1 MKNYFLF
8 LILLSFKLL
17 FFTSCAN
24 IIPPTGGVKDSLPPV
39 LINAIPKDSTLNFNT
54 NRITL
59 EFNEYIQL
67 DNDLQNSLIV
77 SPYPENTPVILGK
90 LRTVNIKFRDSLMPN
105 TTYAINFGNALKD
118 INEGN
123 PLRNF
128 TYVFSTGSKIDE
140 GEISGKV
147 QLAETG
153 GTDSTLI
160 VVLHTNLNDSAVKK
174 ERPAYFTRLDSG
186 GNFRFNYL
194 PKKQFAIYVLPN
206 DYSKKY
212 DDSTKLFAFFNQ
224 PVLTDSNNTP
234 SLTLYAY
241 QQEKQAEKPAA
252 KTTTQSAKDK
262 NKKDEK
268 PSLQYTTSLD
278 GGQQSLLSDLTFNFV
293 NKITSFDS
301 SKIILSDT
309 NHNAVTGYA
318 ITHDTSLKKF
328 SLNYPWHENQNLK
341 LIIQPGA
348 FADSAG
354 VTLTKIDTIAFSAK
368 SESAY
373 GSLML
378 RFSNLDIAKN
388 PVLLFFENSQLK
400 ESVPLTQTELYRK
413 LYEPGDYEM
422 RILYDENKNGVWD
435 AGNFDLKKQPEIV
448 QQLLKRITV
457 KENWDNEETINL

>member
-1 MKNYFLF
+1 MKKYC
-8 LILLSFKLL
+8 L
-17 FFTSCAN
+17 FFIFLLCKLIIISSCAN
-24 IIPPTGGVKDSLPPV
+24 IILPTGGKKDSLPPV
-39 LINAIPKDSTLNFNT
+39 LLTAIPKDSSFNFNT

-59 EFNEYIQL
+59 EFDEYIQL

-90 LRTVNIKFRDSLMPN
+90 LRTVSIKLRDSLMPN

-123 PLRNF
+123 PIKNF
-128 TYVFSTGSKIDE
+128 TYVFSTGNKIDE
-140 GEISGKV
+140 GKISGKV

-153 GTDSTLI
+153 GIDSTLI
-160 VVLHTNLNDSAVKK
+160 VVLHTDLNDSAVKK
-174 ERPAYFTRLDSG
+174 GRPVYFTRLDSG
-186 GNFRFNYL
+186 GNFKFNYL

-224 PVLTDSNNTP
+224 SVSTDSNNAP
-234 SLTLYAY
+234 PVILFAY
-241 QQEKQAEKPAA
+241 QQEKREEKSAAKPA
-252 KTTTQSAKDK
+252 TQSSKDK
-262 NKKDEK
+262 NKKAEK

-278 GGQQSLLSDLTFNFV
+278 NGQQSLLSDLIFSFTT
-293 NKITSFDS
+293 KIKTFDS

-309 NHNAVTGYA
+309 NYKAVTGYT
-318 ITHDTSLKKF
+318 IVQDTSLTKF
-328 SLNYPWHENQNLK
+328 ILHYPWQENQYFK
-341 LIIQPGA
+341 LMIQPGA

-354 VTLTKIDTIAFSAK
+354 TSLAKIDTITLATK

-373 GSLML
+373 GSIRL
-378 RFSNLDIAKN
+378 RFTNLDVAKN

-400 ESVPLTQTELYRK
+400 ESIPLMQTELYRK
-413 LYEPGDYEM
+413 LYEPGDYEL

-448 QQLLKRITV
+448 QQIPKQINV
-457 KENWDNEETINL
+457 KVNWDNEVTINL